1 MFVKVYNQSG
11 EETGKALLPKD
22 VFELKPNSDLLW
34 QITRSQMANQRQGSA
49 HTKTRGEVSGGG
61 KKPWRQKG
69 TGRARHSSIRSPLWR
84 GGGTIFGPRNEK
96 TWKQRINKKM
106 ARKSILVALSAKAR
120 DKELIILETLKID
133 QSKTKQMAGI
143 INALRSKIAGFKKA
157 KVLIILA
164 KPDKNIVL
172 ASRNIPGVETIDAR
186 NINTLE
192 ILSFKYLLMTKET
205 IKAISEF
212 KKTFSSFRAE
222 GEIKVL

>member
-1 MFVKVYNQSG
+1 M
-11 EETGKALLPKD
+11 PKD

-49 HTKTRGEVSGGG
+49 HTKTRGEVRGGG

-96 TWKQRINKKM
+96 IWKQKINKKM
-106 ARKSILVALSAKAR
+106 ARKSLLVALSAKAR
-120 DKELIILETLKID
+120 DKELIVLDNLKIE
-133 QSKTKQMAGI
+133 QPKTKQMAEI

-164 KPDKNIVL
+164 NPDKNIVL
-172 ASRNIPGVETIDAR
+172 ASRNIPGVETIEAR

-205 IKAISEF
+205 ILKLKKAFSE
-212 KKTFSSFRAE
+212 
-222 GEIKVL
+222 

>member
-1 MFVKVYNQSG
+1 MFVKTYNQNG
-11 EETGKALLPKD
+11 EESGKALLPKD

-69 TGRARHSSIRSPLWR
+69 TGRSRHSSIRSPLWK

-96 TWKQRINKKM
+96 IWKQGINKKM
-106 ARKSILVALSAKAR
+106 ARKSLLVALSSKAKE
-120 DKELIILETLKID
+120 KELIVLETLKID
-133 QSKTKQMAGI
+133 QPKTKQMAGI
-143 INALRSKIAGFKKA
+143 INDLRLKIADFKKS

-172 ASRNIPGVETIDAR
+172 ASRNIPGVETIDVR

-205 IKAISEF
+205 ISEL
-212 KKTFSSFRAE
+212 KKTFSKNENAE
-222 GEIKVL
+222 

>member
-1 MFVKVYNQSG
+1 MFIKAYDQNG
-11 EETGKALLPKD
+11 EEAGKILLPKD
-22 VFELKPNSDLLW
+22 VFDVRPNSDLLW

-49 HTKTRGEVSGGG
+49 HTKTRGEVRGGG

-96 TWKQRINKKM
+96 IWKQKINKKM
-106 ARKSILVALSAKAR
+106 ARKSLLVALSAKAR
-120 DKELIILETLKID
+120 DKELIVLETLKID
-133 QSKTKQMAGI
+133 RPKTKQMAEI

-164 KPDKNIVL
+164 HPDKNIVL

-192 ILSFKYLLMTKET
+192 VLSFKYLLMTKET
-205 IKAISEF
+205 ISEL
-212 KKTFSSFRAE
+212 KKTFSKSKDAE
-222 GEIKVL
+222 

>member
-1 MFVKVYNQSG
+1 MFVKTYNQNG
-11 EETGKALLPKD
+11 EESGKALLPKD

-69 TGRARHSSIRSPLWR
+69 TGRSRYSSIRSPLWK

-96 TWKQRINKKM
+96 IWKQGINKKM
-106 ARKSILVALSAKAR
+106 ARKSLLVALSSKAKE
-120 DKELIILETLKID
+120 KELIVLETLKID
-133 QSKTKQMAGI
+133 QPKTKQMAGI
-143 INALRSKIAGFKKA
+143 INDLRLKIADFKKS

-172 ASRNIPGVETIDAR
+172 ASRNIPGVETIDVR

-205 IKAISEF
+205 ISEL
-212 KKTFSSFRAE
+212 KKTFSKNENAE
-222 GEIKVL
+222 

>member
-22 VFELKPNSDLLW
+22 VFELNPNSDLLW

>member
-1 MFVKVYNQSG
+1 MFVKAYNQNG
-11 EETGKALLPKD
+11 EEAGKTLLPKD
-22 VFELKPNSDLLW
+22 VFDVRPNSDLLW

-49 HTKTRGEVSGGG
+49 HTKTRGEVRGGG

-96 TWKQRINKKM
+96 IWKQKINKKM
-106 ARKSILVALSAKAR
+106 AKKSLLVALSAKAR
-120 DKELIILETLKID
+120 DKELIVLETLKID
-133 QSKTKQMAGI
+133 QPKTKQMAGI
-143 INALRSKIAGFKKA
+143 INALRSKIAGFEKA

-164 KPDKNIVL
+164 HPDKNIVL

-192 ILSFKYLLMTKET
+192 VLSFKYLLMTKET
-205 IKAISEF
+205 ISEL
-212 KKTFSSFRAE
+212 KKTFSKNKDAE
-222 GEIKVL
+222 

>member
-1 MFVKVYNQSG
+1 MSIKKEHPDVQKNLNIRVYNQ
-11 EETGKALLPKD
+11 EGKEVSDLSLNKAVFGLPW
-22 VFELKPNSDLLW
+22 NSDLVYRAVVA
-34 QITRSQMANQRQGSA
+34 ISANMRQVLAS
-49 HTKTRGEVSGGG
+49 TKMRGEVSGGG

-96 TWKQRINKKM
+96 IWKQKINKKM
-106 ARKSILVALSAKAR
+106 ARKSLLVALSAKAR
-120 DKELIILETLKID
+120 DKELIVLDNLKIE
-133 QSKTKQMAGI
+133 QPKTKQMAEI

-164 KPDKNIVL
+164 NPDKNIVL
-172 ASRNIPGVETIDAR
+172 ASRNIPGVETIEAR

-205 IKAISEF
+205 ILKLKKAFSE
-212 KKTFSSFRAE
+212 
-222 GEIKVL
+222 